1 MRPPAMS
8 SVIERR
14 LLVNYRVDPEVAA
27 SLLPAP
33 LRPQLVNG
41 WAVAG
46 ICLIRLGRL
55 RPSWAPGWSGMR
67 TENAAHRVAVEWD
80 GIGGRQP
87 GVYIPRRD
95 TDSVVTVLAGGRL
108 FPGEHHRASFDVRET
123 ARELHVAFASTD
135 RTAHVS
141 VDIQV
146 AQRLQGSALF
156 ADLREASDFFRG
168 GSAGFSATRGSGR
181 LDGLEM
187 RADRWVVEPT
197 EVGGVSSS
205 FFDDACP
212 FPPGSAT
219 IDCALLMRDIP
230 VTWTAVA
237 ADVPGGIDTYRAC
250 LLIAG
255 LNTDTCPRS
264 PRPSPRSSLRPQAT
278 EAIPARTWPARSGT
292 ASAGTARRACPR
304 RPGTVV
310 IPV

>member
-1 MRPPAMS
+1 MRPPTMS

-46 ICLIRLGRL
+46 ICLIRLGQL

-80 GIGGRQP
+80 GIGGRQR

-95 TDSVVTVLAGGRL
+95 SDSAVTVLAGGRL

-123 ARELHVAFASTD
+123 AKELHVAFASTD

-141 VDIQV
+141 VDIRV
-146 AQRLQGSALF
+146 AQRLPGSALF

-168 GSAGFSATRGSGR
+168 GSAGFSATRDSGR

-197 EVGGVSSS
+197 ELGGVCSS
-205 FFDDACP
+205 FFDDACL

-230 VTWTAVA
+230 VTWTAIQPTFLRGQRVL
-237 ADVPGGIDTYRAC
+237 PH
-250 LLIAG
+250 
-255 LNTDTCPRS
+255 
-264 PRPSPRSSLRPQAT
+264 RP
-278 EAIPARTWPARSGT
+278 
-292 ASAGTARRACPR
+292 
-304 RPGTVV
+304 RPGTGLASGQRTA
-310 IPV
+310 

>member
-1 MRPPAMS
+1 MS

-14 LLVNYRVDPEVAA
+14 LLVNYRVDQEVAA

-55 RPSWAPGWSGMR
+55 RPSWVPGRAGMR

-80 GIGGRQP
+80 GTGGRQC

-95 TDSVVTVLAGGRL
+95 TDSAVTVLVGGRL
-108 FPGEHHRASFDVRET
+108 FPGEHHRAHFDVRET
-123 ARELHVAFASTD
+123 ARELHVAFASAD
-135 RTAHVS
+135 GTAHVS
-141 VDIQV
+141 IDVRV

-156 ADLREASDFFRG
+156 ADLREASDFFRC
-168 GSAGFSATRGSGR
+168 GSAGFSATRDIGR
-181 LDGLEM
+181 LDGLEL

-197 EVGGVSSS
+197 EVHAVSSS
-205 FFDDACP
+205 FFDDARL

-230 VTWTAVA
+230 VTWTAVQPA
-237 ADVPGGIDTYRAC
+237 FPA
-250 LLIAG
+250 
-255 LNTDTCPRS
+255 
-264 PRPSPRSSLRPQAT
+264 SSTTISRQ
-278 EAIPARTWPARSGT
+278 
-292 ASAGTARRACPR
+292 
-304 RPGTVV
+304 
-310 IPV
+310 